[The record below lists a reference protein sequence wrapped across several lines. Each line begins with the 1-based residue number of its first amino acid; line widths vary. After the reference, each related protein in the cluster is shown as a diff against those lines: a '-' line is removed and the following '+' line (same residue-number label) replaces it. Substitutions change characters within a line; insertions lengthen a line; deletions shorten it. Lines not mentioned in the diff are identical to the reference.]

1 MTRKVRALILSG
13 VVGLAGVLGSGA
25 TTAEAQG
32 FGPYGPGPRFGL
44 GLGIAVGEPY
54 GHGGGTAAIAGV
66 TGVVMAATATVAA
79 TAVTAAA
86 TARGPIYGGGYG
98 GSSYYYS
105 ETTTT
110 TIIHCNHCGGYHA
123 ANAPCGG
130 GGYRPGPYP
139 W

>member
-13 VVGLAGVLGSGA
+13 MVGLAGVLGSGA
-25 TTAEAQG
+25 TTAKAQG
-32 FGPYGPGPRFGL
+32 FGPYGPGPSFSL

-54 GHGGGTAAIAGV
+54 GYGGGYG
-66 TGVVMAATATVAA
+66 GY
-79 TAVTAAA
+79 
-86 TARGPIYGGGYG
+86 RRGYGRGYGGYGYGRGYRGYGGGYRPGPIYGGGYG

-105 ETTTT
+105 ETRTT
-110 TIIHCNHCGGYHA
+110 TIIHCNQCGGYHA

-130 GGYRPGPYP
+130 GYLPGPYP